1 MDFNALNMEVFC
13 MKSSKDVSLDYES
26 ISRLFSGK
34 RSVYQKWIDAN
45 KDAINE
51 AYDIDKEDLTKEQ
64 KQTLVNYRDCRTRI
78 NELDEME
85 CAIVR
90 TLYGKTVDFSKRVS
104 DEEAR
109 MEIAFFNANLI
120 ED

>member
-1 MDFNALNMEVFC
+1 
-13 MKSSKDVSLDYES
+13 MKSSKDVNMNYET
-26 ISRLFSGK
+26 ISKLFSGK

-45 KDAINE
+45 KSAINE
-51 AYDIDKEDLTKEQ
+51 AYDVDKDDLTKDQ
-64 KQTLVNYRDCRTRI
+64 KQTLVDYRDCRARI

-90 TLYGKTVDFSKRVS
+90 TLYGRTVDFSKMIS

-120 ED
+120 EA